1 MADRLSA
8 RDLWRKKM
16 RAVLLPGDARVEVV
30 ERPTPSPGPND
41 VLVRVRA
48 SAICASDLSLYY
60 GNPIVGG
67 EIAAQGGQIVPGHE
81 PAGEVVEVGANVERI
96 KVGDRVLVHLSVGCW
111 ACEYCRAGYVHQCAE
126 WKCIGF
132 DLDGGDA
139 DYIVIPQQCAIHLPP
154 ELSYEAGAL
163 IVDNFGTQWHTQKRL
178 GVSGVHTVAMI
189 GIGPMGGAGVLLAKG
204 LGARVIAVDVLEHRL
219 DLARQ
224 LGADETVD
232 ASSDRALSQILE
244 LTRGRGVDIAID
256 CTGKDPGVN
265 LALDAAA
272 AFGKVGIVGECL
284 QATVSPSN
292 QMIRKELHVIGA
304 WVFPIFEY
312 EEIFRFVLDREVDI
326 ERTISDRVDI
336 TDAPDAFERFEKR
349 LTEKVMFVWD

>member
-1 MADRLSA
+1 M
-8 RDLWRKKM
+8 K
-16 RAVLLPGDARVEVV
+16 AVLLPGDARVEVV
-30 ERPTPSPGPND
+30 DRPKPSPGPNE

-60 GNPIVGG
+60 GTPIVGG
-67 EIAAQGGQIVPGHE
+67 DIAAEGGQIVPGHE
-81 PAGEVVEVGANVERI
+81 PAGDVVEVGENVERVA
-96 KVGDRVLVHLSVGCW
+96 VGDRVVVHLSVGCW
-111 ACEYCRAGYVHQCAE
+111 RCEYCRAGYIQQCPE

-139 DYIVIPQQCAIHLPP
+139 DYIVIPQQCAIPLPD

-163 IVDNFGTQWHTQKRL
+163 VVDNFGTQWHTQKRL
-178 GVSGVHTVAMI
+178 GVSGVHTVAII
-189 GIGPMGGAGVLLAKG
+189 GIGPMGAAGVLLAKG
-204 LGARVIAVDVLEHRL
+204 RGARVIAIDVLEHRL
-219 DLARQ
+219 DLARS

-232 ASSDRALSQILE
+232 ASSEGALARIRE

-265 LALDAAA
+265 LALDATAKL
-272 AFGKVGIVGECL
+272 GKVAIIGECQ
-284 QATVSPSN
+284 QATISPSN
-292 QMIRKELHVIGA
+292 QLIRQELDVVGA

-312 EEIFRFVLDREVDI
+312 EEIFRFIVDRDLRI

-336 TDAPDAFERFEKR
+336 SQAPDAFERFEKR